1 MRVLA
6 VDVGGTKTAV
16 AVADVVGSR
25 SLRLVR
31 EERYASAEHGGL
43 EEILS
48 SFLSRETRPPRFAGV
63 GVAGPVQ
70 NGRARITK
78 LPWGIDARLLQR
90 KFRTTSF
97 ALVNDFVA
105 NALGL
110 PYLKPR
116 QVRALAWGR
125 PERNGPVAL
134 IGAGTGLGE
143 AGLLWVG
150 GRYEPFASEGGHTDF
165 GPRNAREER
174 LAAFLR
180 ERLGRAEWDRILAGE
195 GLGHLYD
202 FLKSE
207 GAAPEMPAVCAAF
220 EREKD
225 RAAVI
230 SRLGLDGSDR
240 LCREALTFFVSLY
253 GSEAGNA
260 ALQYRA
266 TGGVYVAGG
275 IAPKILPALEKGEFL
290 ESFRSKPPLTELL
303 ERIPVRV
310 VLEPRLGL
318 FGAAARAYRMAIEA
332 TRPFSKIRARLAT
345 R

>member
-16 AVADVVGSR
+16 AVADVGAL

-31 EERYASAEHGGL
+31 EERYSSAEHGGL

-48 SFLSRETRPPRFAGV
+48 SFLSRELRPPRFAGV

-78 LPWGIDARLLQR
+78 LPWAIDSRLLR
-90 KFRTTSF
+90 RRFRATSF

-110 PYLKPR
+110 PYLRPGH
-116 QVRALAWGR
+116 VRTLAAGR

-143 AGLLWVG
+143 AGLLWVS

-165 GPRNAREER
+165 GPRDAREQR
-174 LAAFLR
+174 LAGFLR
-180 ERLGRAEWDRILAGE
+180 KRLGRAEWDRILAGE

-202 FLKSE
+202 FLKEE
-207 GAAPEMPAVCAAF
+207 GAAPESPAVCTAF

-230 SRLGLDGSDR
+230 SRFGLVGSDG
-240 LCREALTFFVSLY
+240 LCREALTLFVSLY

-275 IAPKILPALEKGEFL
+275 IAPKILPALVKGEFL
-290 ESFRSKPPLTELL
+290 ESFRSKPPLRNFL

-318 FGAAARAYRMAIEA
+318 FGAAATAYRMAIET
-332 TRPFSKIRARLAT
+332 TRPFSKTTARLAT